1 MRGHRKPVELRE
13 AHFPSSM
20 LTRHR
25 VSRDPTGSP
34 RSLEVEATGD
44 SIDVEHFTREIKSW
58 HDPALHRFEIDL
70 GQLHSTAGN
79 KFIFVARLAFHR
91 DFSAEQKGRQAVRVL
106 TGKIS

>member
-1 MRGHRKPVELRE
+1 MRDRHRPVELRE

-34 RSLEVEATGD
+34 RGLEVEATGD

-79 KFIFVARLAFHR
+79 KFIFVERLAFHS
-91 DFSAEQKGRQAVRVL
+91 DVSAKQKSRQLVRVL
-106 TGKIS
+106 TGK